1 MSYRGNDHYR
11 SGGGRDHNDL
21 RRRSDDDRRYPVIPG
36 YSKEE
41 FIKEH
46 NNKRVHEA
54 AGENQ
59 KGGEIGP
66 SEERTRE
73 ILLCKDES

>member
-1 MSYRGNDHYR
+1 MFLAIIR
-11 SGGGRDHNDL
+11 
-21 RRRSDDDRRYPVIPG
+21 
-36 YSKEE
+36 KEE

-54 AGENQ
+54 SGENQ
-59 KGGEIGP
+59 KGGEFGP

-73 ILLCKDES
+73 ILLCRDEP

>member
-1 MSYRGNDHYR
+1 MFLSIIR
-11 SGGGRDHNDL
+11 
-21 RRRSDDDRRYPVIPG
+21 
-36 YSKEE
+36 KEE

-73 ILLCKDES
+73 TLLCKDES